1 MIGII
6 RVSKSHKVRWDYILM
21 ALVSSVAG
29 AVVGTMAIQRSN
41 VQEVVKVVEV
51 VEQIKPIEVKSVEEV
66 YVVTATVYHAVAG
79 QCDDSPL
86 VTASG
91 ASISSAETAYDHR
104 YLAVSRDLLDVF
116 PYGTMVEVS
125 GCGELDGEWIVADTM
140 NKRYKGY
147 IDLLINPNMKGGKW
161 TGVRIKKVE

>member
-1 MIGII
+1 
-6 RVSKSHKVRWDYILM
+6 
-21 ALVSSVAG
+21 
-29 AVVGTMAIQRSN
+29 MAILGLFAFKWWIEPREVIVVEER
-41 VQEVVKVVEV
+41 VQEVVVER
-51 VEQIKPIEVKSVEEV
+51 EVDV

-91 ASISSAETAYDHR
+91 ARISSAESAYDHR
-104 YLAVSRDLLDVF
+104 YIAVSRDLLDVF
-116 PYGTMVEVS
+116 PYGTKVEVS

-147 IDLLINPNMKGGKW
+147 IDLLINPDMKGGKW
-161 TGVRIKKVE
+161 EGVRIKKVE

>member
-1 MIGII
+1 MMSDKEWT
-6 RVSKSHKVRWDYILM
+6 VL
-21 ALVSSVAG
+21 SVI
-29 AVVGTMAIQRSN
+29 AVVFATLLLIFGEPKTEI
-41 VQEVVKVVEV
+41 VD
-51 VEQIKPIEVKSVEEV
+51 IEREREI

-91 ASISSAETAYDHR
+91 AKISSAESAYEHR

-116 PYGTMVEVS
+116 PYGSMVEVS
-125 GCGELDGEWIVADTM
+125 GCGELDGVYTVADTL

-147 IDLLINPNMKGGKW
+147 IDILINPDMRGGKW
-161 TGVRIKKVE
+161 EGVRIKKVE